1 MPPHSYDPGIPT
13 LTQRVELPHD
23 DAPASVAP
31 PRQPAAPVGDDDAF
45 PVLTEIAP
53 DPAPPAPVS
62 VAPVSVTPVSMP
74 SVYVAPAPATPV
86 AAGAA
91 QPAMPWTMP
100 ASAPFQPA
108 DDDAPVVASAEASVL
123 AARLQAEV
131 EQLMRAALADAVT
144 HLQARMDA
152 ELPAIVDRVLREVRR
167 G

>member
-62 VAPVSVTPVSMP
+62 VAPVSMP

-86 AAGAA
+86 AAAAA